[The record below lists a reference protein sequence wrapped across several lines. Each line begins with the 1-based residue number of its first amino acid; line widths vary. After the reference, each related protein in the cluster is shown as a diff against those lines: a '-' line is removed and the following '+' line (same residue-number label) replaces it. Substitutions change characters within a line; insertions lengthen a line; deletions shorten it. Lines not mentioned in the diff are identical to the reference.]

1 MSIQS
6 NFLHKIEI
14 LFIKRDGNSSSYKLH
29 TGVSEIFIIKEQFG
43 SVDLKIFLNNL
54 IKFKNMKH
62 EMKLTEEA
70 FSFIELGR
78 QNTRV
83 LIGDIVEN
91 VKTE

>member
-1 MSIQS
+1 
-6 NFLHKIEI
+6 
-14 LFIKRDGNSSSYKLH
+14 
-29 TGVSEIFIIKEQFG
+29 
-43 SVDLKIFLNNL
+43 
-54 IKFKNMKH
+54 MKH